1 MTSIVRRN
9 RKILRLRPVKGGP
22 GRSPGPFSH
31 ARANVQLATTVAAG
45 RGAANNDGRDDPA
58 DKYTLMTMAHDRTIT
73 FQLLILA
80 RHLF

>member
-9 RKILRLRPVKGGP
+9 RKILRLRPVKEAPEKSGA
-22 GRSPGPFSH
+22 FFY

-45 RGAANNDGRDDPA
+45 CGAANNDGRDDPA

-73 FQLLILA
+73 FQLLIFA
-80 RHLF
+80 RQLF